1 MMVRPQRG
9 VTCVRNKRT
18 GHDLSLDVVTLP
30 ESFSDKVPFRA
41 QHLVLQAVQKILEQ
55 SGFRFVQHLLPQEC
69 HSFDWECAESM
80 ELHKLFPFLDQHKEK
95 ICFQGFRQ
103 ILIKLHRMRGMVTS
117 IRHAAVHRIVQDRK
131 SFLGML
137 QTAVAFTRC
146 IGDDKCTQQLGC
158 LCISLDTFLAKL
170 NERSNHLQERIRF
183 QISLCQS
190 RPKELMQ
197 RRVLLPNAIK
207 KVTEQS
213 EQTFNLQVQE
223 FVRKNL
229 C

>member
-1 MMVRPQRG
+1 MLTIFKGLP
-9 VTCVRNKRT
+9 
-18 GHDLSLDVVTLP
+18 LDVFTLP

-41 QHLVLQAVQKILEQ
+41 QHLVLQAVQKMLEQ
-55 SGFRFVQHLLPQEC
+55 SGFRFVQHWLPQEC

-80 ELHKLFPFLDQHKEK
+80 ELHKFFPFLDQHEEK
-95 ICFQGFRQ
+95 ISSKGFHQ
-103 ILIKLHRMRGMVTS
+103 ILMKLHSMRRMVTS

-131 SFLGML
+131 SFLRML
-137 QTAVAFTRC
+137 QAAVAFTGC

-158 LCISLDTFLAKL
+158 LCFYLDTLLAKL
-170 NERSNHLQERIRF
+170 NERSHHLQERIRF

-197 RRVLLPNAIK
+197 RRVLLPDAIE
-207 KVTEQS
+207 KVKEQN
-213 EQTFNLQVQE
+213 EQAFNLQVQE
-223 FVRKNL
+223 FVRKKL